1 MSLIRVGS
9 DSIISSQNL
18 SESKDGTLFGEFH
31 GRRFSDISKSKEE
44 DNTGCCF
51 ITVITIMAFIAI
63 WIVCG
68 GGIGG
73 ASSLLIL

>member
-1 MSLIRVGS
+1 MSVIRAGS

-18 SESKDGTLFGEFH
+18 SESRDGTLVGEFH

-44 DNTGCCF
+44 DYTGCYF
-51 ITVITIMAFIAI
+51 LIAIVIMVAIAI

-68 GGIGG
+68 GGIEG